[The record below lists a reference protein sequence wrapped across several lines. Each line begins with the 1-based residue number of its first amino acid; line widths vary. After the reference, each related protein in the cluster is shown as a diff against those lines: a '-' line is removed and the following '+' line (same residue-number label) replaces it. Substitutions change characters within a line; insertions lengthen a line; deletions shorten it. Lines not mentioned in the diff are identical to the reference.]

1 MFKYMKGQ
9 LPSIFDGMFILNKNV
24 HSYNTRQSNLLH
36 IPFGKLQICRRTIR
50 YSGVQIW
57 NDLCS
62 NSCISVT
69 CSLFTFKYEREYN
82 TMWYSLLIATDTI
95 IFLF

>member
-36 IPFGKLQICRRTIR
+36 IPFGKLQIC
-50 YSGVQIW
+50 
-57 NDLCS
+57 
-62 NSCISVT
+62 
-69 CSLFTFKYEREYN
+69 
-82 TMWYSLLIATDTI
+82 
-95 IFLF
+95 